1 MPRRKQHA
9 PQRMKWEDGV
19 EGSGPGLAADLQGEE
34 GDCAEDDGPISPSER
49 VCAAAA
55 KENEDGD
62 ATDEEDDEDA
72 TPPTPPPSATA
83 RLNPTILRDTGPPDR
98 EPMSPRCPSRD
109 SRESSGPATG
119 SPPPPATRSS
129 ASPVSPS
136 GIVPLPLGGHPL
148 LPPHSAAMMAAYLQ
162 QTHQRL
168 LLGHSPLSRG
178 SVSPL
183 VSSSCSPPAATPGLL
198 VSPSSVGEVSPSATP
213 LPAVLDFS
221 TRKASST
228 EDDEDEQILNL
239 SKPPTPSSST
249 ETNNGPLDLSVPSRK
264 RPGPEDSPPPVR
276 KSSRLASGSAAAAA
290 AAAVAA
296 ATAAHQDPAQAVAA
310 AAGFGRP
317 PVVSPWTSPVVA
329 SHFPYFAAAVAAAAT
344 SQQQLSPKSTAGV
357 VVDHHQLWNG
367 KLKPPSALENKY
379 QPSEATKALE
389 KMSELSK
396 LGGEDLFR
404 SASGNGSG
412 GGSGGVTAGSGGGG
426 GAGAGA
432 GAGNVSGSTS
442 GSRHSAWQSHWL
454 NKGAD
459 QAKDVLKCV
468 WCKQSFPT
476 LAAMTTHMK
485 EAKHCGVNMPVPPS
499 GSSLHPQQSN
509 VQNIPTPQPPHQPQT
524 TSSGNAGSGPGA
536 GGSATPSSKQSP
548 SELNLLI
555 KETMPL
561 PRKLVRGQDV
571 WLGKGAEQTR
581 QILKCMWCGQSFR
594 SLAEMTSHM
603 QQTQHYTNIISQEQI
618 ISWKSSDENKGGSG
632 GGNGGSGSGSVAGGG
647 GGGGGGG
654 TAVPGG
660 NSGSTGP
667 HAGGT
672 GAPGSGATS
681 SHVSAV
687 LTCKVCDQAFSS
699 LKELSNHMVKNS
711 HYKEHIMRSI
721 TESGGRRRQTRE
733 KRKKSLPVRKLLELE
748 RAQNEFKNGDAAT
761 GLGHGL
767 GKHAGRI
774 TCEKCGDKIE
784 TSIFVDHIRQC
795 IGAGTVS
802 ANQRNFLKNA
812 LMSNHLSAT
821 LPPTESGRKSANDES
836 SPLSSSRHHRSP
848 SSASDATTPG
858 KDTPTPT
865 ANESTGSSSSP
876 SVLNAIEKLI
886 EKSFDSRARHGAPGL
901 HHAQPGAP
909 MGTSI
914 LKRLGID
921 ESVDYTKPLV
931 DPQTMNLLRSY
942 QQQQQ
947 QQQQQQHYSTSMAAR
962 RERSGSESSSV
973 SERGSGGRTDAMTP
987 ERRLDLS
994 TVGHS
999 ERHSSHHHR
1008 VTPDKQLVP
1017 QSLTAGRHHP
1027 ATEESGDE
1035 ESSAA
1040 ASTAASGGS
1049 GAGATTTSSATPAAT
1064 PSAPPSASAT
1074 VVVKKEPKD
1083 DETDERATGEE
1094 EQSQSQTS
1102 GREVYVKKE
1111 IVDDCRDEEE
1121 QSSFN
1126 HRRAGS
1132 GSLHESAEEGR
1143 EVMSPRINPPTPRST
1158 GQMEQLVRSPCRNS
1172 TSSPTSSDRSVT
1184 PRGTPDTKGS
1194 SSLGALSSMF
1204 DSLSGGGSGGNAGG
1218 GGGNAG
1224 GPVDSHGRKTSSHP
1238 LAALQ
1243 KLCDKTETRGGSASG
1258 SGGSTGR
1265 SAGGP
1270 GSTSGLGSAAGG
1282 GVGSGTTPGSGSTP
1296 GSGTTPGAILA
1307 FSWAC
1312 NDAVVTAD
1320 SIMKCAFC
1328 DTPFISKGAYRH
1340 HLSKMHFVKDGV
1352 IPDPLTIGRSA
1363 AAVAAA
1369 AAAAAAAAVSQN
1381 PAAGPA
1387 TGHSSSSPPTSQRN
1401 KSPPLSQANGSPS
1414 QSAASPLEESP
1425 HSKFLKYTELAK
1437 QLSSKYV

>member
-1 MPRRKQHA
+1 MRSKQQPRPSFRW
-9 PQRMKWEDGV
+9 PQQRGDNLTGEDGV
-19 EGSGPGLAADLQGEE
+19 EGSAPGTDLQGEE
-34 GDCAEDDGPISPSER
+34 GDCVDEDGPISPSER
-49 VCAAAA
+49 GCAPAA
-55 KENEDGD
+55 KEDEDAEG
-62 ATDEEDDEDA
+62 TDEEDDEEA
-72 TPPTPPPSATA
+72 SPPTPPPSATS

-136 GIVPLPLGGHPL
+136 SIVPLPLGTHSL
-148 LPPHSAAMMAAYLQ
+148 LPPHSAAVMAAYLQ

-198 VSPSSVGEVSPSATP
+198 VSPTSVGEISPSATP

-221 TRKASST
+221 TRKTSST
-228 EDDEDEQILNL
+228 EEDEEEQILNL

-249 ETNNGPLDLSVPSRK
+249 ETNNGPLDLSVSSRK
-264 RPGPEDSPPPVR
+264 RPGPEDSPPPPPR
-276 KSSRLASGSAAAAA
+276 KSSRLGSTTSSTSHQEAAPG
-290 AAAVAA
+290 VA
-296 ATAAHQDPAQAVAA
+296 PS
-310 AAGFGRP
+310 GFGRP

-329 SHFPYFAAAVAAAAT
+329 THFPYFAAA
-344 SQQQLSPKSTAGV
+344 P
-357 VVDHHQLWNG
+357 
-367 KLKPPSALENKY
+367 Y

-404 SASGNGSG
+404 SSSGSG
-412 GGSGGVTAGSGGGG
+412 ATATGVNAPAT
-426 GAGAGA
+426 
-432 GAGNVSGSTS
+432 TS
-442 GSRHSAWQSHWL
+442 SSRHSAWQSHWL

-485 EAKHCGVNMPVPPS
+485 EAKHCGVNMPVPPPAPGIHS
-499 GSSLHPQQSN
+499 QQTTMPTIPPPQQ
-509 VQNIPTPQPPHQPQT
+509 PHQPQT
-524 TSSGNAGSGPGA
+524 STGNTGSNTSG
-536 GGSATPSSKQSP
+536 TPSSKQSP
-548 SELNLLI
+548 SDLNLLI

-618 ISWKSSDENKGGSG
+618 ISWKSSDESKG
-632 GGNGGSGSGSVAGGG
+632 
-647 GGGGGGG
+647 
-654 TAVPGG
+654 
-660 NSGSTGP
+660 
-667 HAGGT
+667 
-672 GAPGSGATS
+672 GATS

-748 RAQNEFKNGDAAT
+748 RAQNEFKNGDAAA
-761 GLGHGL
+761 GLTHSL

-774 TCEKCGDKIE
+774 TCEKCGEKIE
-784 TSIFVDHIRQC
+784 TPLFVEHIRQC
-795 IGAGTVS
+795 IGAGTVG

-812 LMSNHLSAT
+812 LMSNHLPAT
-821 LPPTESGRKSANDES
+821 LPPAESGRKSVNEETS
-836 SPLSSSRHHRSP
+836 SISSRHHRSP

-865 ANESTGSSSSP
+865 ANETTAPMGTSP

-886 EKSFDSRARHGAPGL
+886 EKSFDSRVRHGTPGL

-942 QQQQQ
+942 QQQH
-947 QQQQQQHYSTSMAAR
+947 QQQHYNANAAAR
-962 RERSGSESSSV
+962 RERSGSESSSI
-973 SERGSGGRTDAMTP
+973 SERGSGRTDTMTP
-987 ERRLDLS
+987 ERRMDLTNTS
-994 TVGHS
+994 H
-999 ERHSSHHHR
+999 ERHSSSLSHHHR
-1008 VTPDKQLVP
+1008 VTPEKQAA
-1017 QSLTAGRHHP
+1017 SLPSRHHQT
-1027 ATEESGDE
+1027 AEESGDE
-1035 ESSAA
+1035 ESS
-1040 ASTAASGGS
+1040 
-1049 GAGATTTSSATPAAT
+1049 
-1064 PSAPPSASAT
+1064 T
-1074 VVVKKEPKD
+1074 VVVKKEPR
-1083 DETDERATGEE
+1083 DEETEERSVNEE
-1094 EQSQSQTS
+1094 EQQQSQST
-1102 GREVYVKKE
+1102 REVFVKKE
-1111 IVDDCRDEEE
+1111 IVDDCRDEED
-1121 QSSFN
+1121 QSSYN
-1126 HRRAGS
+1126 HRRS
-1132 GSLHESAEEGR
+1132 SLHETPEDGR
-1143 EVMSPRINPPTPRST
+1143 EVLSPRMNPPTPRPTS
-1158 GQMEQLVRSPCRNS
+1158 QVEQVARSPCRNS

-1184 PRGTPDTKGS
+1184 PRGTPDTKAS

-1204 DSLSGGGSGGNAGG
+1204 DSLSGGGGSGSGN
-1218 GGGNAG
+1218 N
-1224 GPVDSHGRKTSSHP
+1224 VDSQGRKTSSHP

-1243 KLCDKTETRGGSASG
+1243 KLCDKTETRGPGASG
-1258 SGGSTGR
+1258 TSRSGGNSGASTI
-1265 SAGGP
+1265 
-1270 GSTSGLGSAAGG
+1270 GS
-1282 GVGSGTTPGSGSTP
+1282 GSGSTVSGVSGP
-1296 GSGTTPGAILA
+1296 GPGPTPGAILA

-1363 AAVAAA
+1363 AA
-1369 AAAAAAAAVSQN
+1369 AAAAAAAAVSQGTSG
-1381 PAAGPA
+1381 GP
-1387 TGHSSSSPPTSQRN
+1387 SRNSSSPPTSQRN
-1401 KSPPLSQANGSPS
+1401 KSPPISQANGSPS
-1414 QSAASPLEESP
+1414 QSATSPLEESP